1 MKNTNVKVTANF
13 KLKTYNIRV
22 PGMKSLDIVEA
33 LNFGVS
39 TSGALVFKGKGDSA
53 IKAYNKDEWFEVW
66 EV

>member
-1 MKNTNVKVTANF
+1 MTNVKITANL
-13 KLKTYNIRV
+13 KLKTYNVRV

-39 TSGALVFKGKGDSA
+39 TSGALVFKGQRDSA